1 MNKLLVMF
9 NKKEKKRFVILF
21 FLMIIAAVFETI
33 GIGLIFPF
41 VGIVTNPDMIQE
53 QVILSSIYDYFNFAT
68 AKGFTIFAVIFL
80 LSTFVLKYIYLL
92 VFNYSMLR
100 VILNKQVNH
109 TLRLYQSYFNI

>member
-1 MNKLLVMF
+1 MF

-53 QVILSSIYDYFNFAT
+53 QAILSSIYDYFNFAT

-80 LSTFVLKYIYLL
+80 LSTFVLKNLL
-92 VFNYSMLR
+92 ATLFN
-100 VILNKQVNH
+100 
-109 TLRLYQSYFNI
+109 T